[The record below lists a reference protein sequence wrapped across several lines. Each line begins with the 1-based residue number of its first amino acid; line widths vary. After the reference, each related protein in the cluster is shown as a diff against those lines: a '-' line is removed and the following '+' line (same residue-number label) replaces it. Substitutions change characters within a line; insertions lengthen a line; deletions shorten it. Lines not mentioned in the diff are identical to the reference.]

1 MSSKLITIY
10 VDGTQLT
17 VKKLDLNDTLDKI
30 RQKLA
35 DKISESSLFTLESGD
50 KIEISDESELKLED
64 ILVDNKKLCMT
75 QASNKESSSK
85 KKNTPIEGSKLIE
98 NIGKLKIYQYP
109 EVKLTEIE

>member
-35 DKISESSLFTLESGD
+35 DKISESNLFTLESGD

-64 ILVDNKKLCMT
+64 IFAYYIPELYKSFILKHM
-75 QASNKESSSK
+75 KIFIYSS
-85 KKNTPIEGSKLIE
+85 
-98 NIGKLKIYQYP
+98 
-109 EVKLTEIE
+109 

>member
-10 VDGTQLT
+10 VDGNQLT
-17 VKKLDLNDTLDKI
+17 VKKLDMNDTLDKI

-35 DKISESSLFTLESGD
+35 DKISESNLFTLESGD

-75 QASNKESSSK
+75 
-85 KKNTPIEGSKLIE
+85 
-98 NIGKLKIYQYP
+98 
-109 EVKLTEIE
+109 